1 MSVNQL
7 SIHFSGCNGKTVSE
21 FVRCKR
27 GMSVLYVV
35 VRRYVQTHLYAPC
48 ILYPI
53 GFQMPALPCRSQ
65 KFWLSVET
73 TEKQTQADGPCPGSN
88 KQTQAALTKYRS
100 HAATRCPRGTLQIQI
115 RILRQRSSPT
125 LEQTNKQTR
134 CPVAWPKKQTRVPR
148 QRHHFQNGNYQKKSQ
163 IICPTKDSY
172 K

>member
-1 MSVNQL
+1 MTSKL

-65 KFWLSVET
+65 KLWLSAET
-73 TEKQTQADGPCPGSN
+73 SAKQTQAAGPCPGSN

-100 HAATRCPRGTLQIQI
+100 HAATRCP
-115 RILRQRSSPT
+115 
-125 LEQTNKQTR
+125 
-134 CPVAWPKKQTRVPR
+134 VAWPKKQTRVPR
-148 QRHHFQNGNYQKKSQ
+148 QGQHFQNGNYQKKSQ